1 MSDNPYASEEL
12 VVSSGAVQIE
22 SSRAIAEVQA
32 QVIMARKF
40 PRDVVAATDRIL
52 AECDRVTLA
61 EKAVYSYP
69 RGGTQ
74 ITGPSIRLAEAII
87 RAWGNCAAGTI
98 EVERNDY
105 ESSMLAYAW
114 DLESNTMIRRE
125 FKVAHVRDT
134 KQGRKQ
140 LTDERDIYE
149 VTANYGARRMRACI
163 LALIPGD
170 VVDACVNRCEA
181 TLTAKVGKLD
191 EIIPKMV
198 KMFEDIG
205 VTRAMIEK
213 RLRHRIEAT
222 QAAEIVQMRS
232 VFNSIRDGMGTIS
245 DFFEVDGPPKSPE
258 DVVKPAKGKPGP
270 KPKVKSDGDL
280 GLDGET
286 PEQIWTR
293 LIEFS
298 QMPNLPEQVRMDIE
312 AAMEKQES
320 DPVKLQ
326 QLLNRVESAYEKK

>member
-1 MSDNPYASEEL
+1 MSDNPYANEEL
-12 VVSSGAVQIE
+12 VVSTGSVQIE

-61 EKAVYSYP
+61 ERAVYSYP
-69 RGGTQ
+69 RGGMQ
-74 ITGPSIRLAEAII
+74 ITGPSIRLAEAIL

-98 EVERNDY
+98 EVERNDF
-105 ESSMLAYAW
+105 ESSMLTYAW
-114 DLESNTMIRRE
+114 DLESNAMIRRE

-149 VTANYGARRMRACI
+149 LTANYGARRLRACI

-170 VVDACVNRCEA
+170 VVDAAVSRCEK
-181 TLTAKVGKLD
+181 TLVAKVGKL
-191 EIIPKMV
+191 EETIPKMV
-198 KMFEDIG
+198 KMFADIG
-205 VTRAMIEK
+205 VTKAMIEK
-213 RLRHRIEAT
+213 RLRHRIEST
-222 QAAEIVQMRS
+222 QAAEVVQMRS

-245 DFFEVDGPPKSPE
+245 DYFEVEGPSKPAE
-258 DVVKPAKGKPGP
+258 ELVKPAKGKPGP
-270 KPKVKSDGDL
+270 KPKVKGDGDL

-286 PEQIWTR
+286 SEQIWTR
-293 LIEFS
+293 LLAYS
-298 QMPNLPEQVRMDIE
+298 DVPNLPESARLDLEE
-312 AAMEKQES
+312 AIEKQET

-326 QLLNRVESAYEKK
+326 QLLNRIESVTER